1 MKVKIARSDPT
12 LINMLDC
19 QIQISVA
26 FLLLNKDGGE
36 IVVFLMQL
44 KKISNSSCHDLVT
57 FIGRFYAVFLNGN
70 MFVIDRVSRL
80 DDEAGQWVEDLRST
94 IWETVCS
101 LLDIW
106 EISGARLRSFMMVV
120 LIVAISEFSSLKPKG
135 SQTVAVMCSSE
146 NMVKP
151 ARIKISSMMPDWSQL
166 PDELLNLISKN
177 LDNCFDVL
185 HARSVCSSVRTPAAA
200 LPSAY
205 FLGGIGRDESEDHME
220 LPSPLQ
226 CSVRVKIQG
235 SDPTLMNILDCQIV
249 PLGYQYRMMGWDPED
264 WATDYRGVAF
274 LPLNKEGG
282 GEEFVVLLNY
292 TKNLYVLRST
302 EMRWMKL
309 KVTSD
314 ASCSDLVAFRGRFY
328 AAFLNG
334 DIFIFDPYSMQ
345 RTPLVPSEPRRSSNY
360 LIPSGNDEL
369 FLVEKFNPFPEC
381 GRIDFK
387 RFICRVSRLDEEA
400 GKWVVVSDLGDRV
413 LFIGHFGNVC
423 CSAKELPD
431 DCGVS
436 GNSILFTNM
445 EYRQE
450 GLKTTLIVGDYQ
462 NRFV

>member
-1 MKVKIARSDPT
+1 M
-12 LINMLDC
+12 
-19 QIQISVA
+19 
-26 FLLLNKDGGE
+26 
-36 IVVFLMQL
+36 
-44 KKISNSSCHDLVT
+44 SS
-57 FIGRFYAVFLNGN
+57 
-70 MFVIDRVSRL
+70 
-80 DDEAGQWVEDLRST
+80 
-94 IWETVCS
+94 
-101 LLDIW
+101 
-106 EISGARLRSFMMVV
+106 
-120 LIVAISEFSSLKPKG
+120 SSY
-135 SQTVAVMCSSE
+135 ME
-146 NMVKP
+146 KP

-166 PDELLNLISKN
+166 PDELLHLISKN

-185 HARSVCSSVRTPAAA
+185 HARSVCRSWRSSFPFPCCLLRPSYSLPAFADFPFVSEEFCTLEKIHLFLYRVRTPAAA

-226 CSVRVKIQG
+226 CSVRVKIRG
-235 SDPTLMNILDCQIV
+235 SDPTLMNIIDCQIV
-249 PLGYQYRMMGWDPED
+249 PLGYQYRMIGWDPED

-282 GEEFVVLLNY
+282 GGEFVVLLNY

-334 DIFIFDPYSMQ
+334 DIFIFDTYTMQ
-345 RTPLVPSEPRRSSNY
+345 RTPMMPSEPLRSSNY
-360 LIPSGNDEL
+360 LIASGNDEL
-369 FLVEKFNPFPEC
+369 FLVEKFNPFPNC

-436 GNSILFTNM
+436 GNSILFTN
-445 EYRQE
+445 EPGNVTFAYKYGVQTGRAEDDLNCWRLSRQIRVTILNTFPVVALRLE
-450 GLKTTLIVGDYQ
+450 
-462 NRFV
+462 